1 MNGTPKMIQP
11 SYLLKLTW
19 PVFVELI
26 LQMLVGNMD
35 QFMVGQYS
43 QLSVGAIGNANQI
56 LNVLIITFSV
66 ISTAAMILISQYLGA
81 NDRQKVHQLYTLSF
95 VVNTV
100 LSLVIGA
107 VLLLCSGPIFQ
118 LMRVPAELMKES
130 QQYISIIGGC
140 LFLQAMQLTLSSF
153 FRSHAMMKESM
164 IVSVVIN
171 IVNVGGNLVLI
182 NGRFGLPALGVVGAA
197 ISSNLSRIAGLAIM
211 FWIFYKKLG
220 ARFSLRYLRPFPK
233 NMLRQLLHIGLP
245 SGGESLS
252 YNMTQIFIMTFVNL
266 FGSVSINTKVY
277 ASMFAMCSYLF
288 SSAIGQASQ
297 VIVGY
302 LVGAG
307 DLKSTNRQVWY
318 TCKPVSYTHLCFL

>member
-1 MNGTPKMIQP
+1 
-11 SYLLKLTW
+11 
-19 PVFVELI
+19 
-26 LQMLVGNMD
+26 
-35 QFMVGQYS
+35 
-43 QLSVGAIGNANQI
+43 
-56 LNVLIITFSV
+56 
-66 ISTAAMILISQYLGA
+66 
-81 NDRQKVHQLYTLSF
+81 
-95 VVNTV
+95 
-100 LSLVIGA
+100 
-107 VLLLCSGPIFQ
+107 
-118 LMRVPAELMKES
+118 
-130 QQYISIIGGC
+130 
-140 LFLQAMQLTLSSF
+140 
-153 FRSHAMMKESM
+153 
-164 IVSVVIN
+164 
-171 IVNVGGNLVLI
+171 
-182 NGRFGLPALGVVGAA
+182 
-197 ISSNLSRIAGLAIM
+197 M
-211 FWIFYKKLG
+211 FWIFYKKLE

-318 TCKPVSYTHLCFL
+318 TCKLSMLVSLIVATALFVLSKPIFGNFHL